1 VKLIVGLGNPGEEYH
16 LTPHNLGFMV
26 IDRLARE
33 CGVEVRRPEAQALTA
48 LGELEGTRVLLAKP
62 QTFMNLS
69 GLAVGRLLE
78 RYELGPEALLVVVD
92 EIELPLGMLRVRPRG
107 SAGGHNGMKSVI
119 AALGSDAFP
128 RLRLGVRPEHD
139 VEDYASYL
147 LAPLRP
153 RELTAVEDVLEQATA
168 AIRVIL
174 TDGVAAAM
182 NRFNR
187 RVKSNDE

>member
-1 VKLIVGLGNPGEEYH
+1 VNLIVGLGNPGEEYR

-26 IDRLARE
+26 IDRLARG

-48 LGELEGTRVLLAKP
+48 VAEFVGARVVLAKP

-92 EIELPLGMLRVRPRG
+92 EIELPFGMLRVRPRG

-119 AALGSDAFP
+119 GALGTDAFP
-128 RLRLGVRPEHD
+128 RLRLGVRPEYD
-139 VEDYASYL
+139 LEDYASYL

-153 RELTAVEDVLEQATA
+153 RELAAVEEVLEQATD

-174 TDGVAAAM
+174 SDGVPTAM

-187 RVKSNDE
+187 RVKSSDE